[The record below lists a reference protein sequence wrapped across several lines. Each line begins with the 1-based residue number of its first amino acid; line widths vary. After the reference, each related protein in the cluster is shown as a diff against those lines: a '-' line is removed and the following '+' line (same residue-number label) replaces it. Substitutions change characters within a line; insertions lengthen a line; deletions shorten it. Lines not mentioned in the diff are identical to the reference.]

1 MIKFRQ
7 KGDFSKL
14 ATYFEKVK
22 KTADLSILDKYGEKG
37 VEALKSVTPVRTGL
51 TRDSWSYAIERNK
64 SSVSLRFLN
73 SNIQNGQNI
82 AIILDIGHGT
92 RGGGWVAGRHYI
104 DPAIRPIF
112 DELAEKSWEEV
123 KNL

>member
-7 KGDFSKL
+7 KGDFSDL
-14 ATYFEKVK
+14 TNYFEQLKE
-22 KTADLSILDKYGEKG
+22 TMDLGILDKYGEKG

-51 TRDSWSYAIERNK
+51 TRDSWYYTIEHTK
-64 SSVSLRFLN
+64 GSVSIRFLN

-92 RGGGWVAGRHYI
+92 RNGGWIAGRHYI
-104 DPAIRPIF
+104 EPAIRPIF
-112 DELAEKSWEEV
+112 DEIAEASWKEV
-123 KNL
+123 KDL